1 MGFIRRILSV
11 GIGLAAAA
19 AAVLLLKR
27 KQQEGVFELDENS
40 YRELSGDQPENKP
53 EEL

>member
-19 AAVLLLKR
+19 AAVLLLKH
-27 KQQEGVFELDENS
+27 KQQEGVFELDEDS
-40 YRELSGDQPENKP
+40 YRELSGNQPDSKQED
-53 EEL
+53 L